1 MYRPARGALA
11 ARAPPS
17 LLPPLPALPPPS
29 SSSSSPRGKRQ
40 AGREAQLAARRG
52 DGAGEGARRGS
63 FGLQGPDRAGGDTGL
78 GPARPRAHPLS
89 QAGSA
94 LVIPGGAHAPFPSQG
109 LGSLGLRAP
118 DCGSR
123 LGTAGPRVGWAAL
136 RALRCRSDASLQT
149 GRSKRP
155 ARRPHPRGKPTP
167 GRRGLRGGAAAAVG
181 PGRPGLT
188 RLRGRSAPGPG
199 EARSGSGK
207 ADQIHTSQATGRSE
221 EVFLLDTGWN
231 RKGSPDR
238 SEWELLCPKATPSQS
253 AGSPRPGHRL
263 RWARGSG
270 LPLLPSAVT

>member
-1 MYRPARGALA
+1 MDSRDRTGQEETPASAPQGPALTHCPRRDPHSSSRAGPTLLSPARAWALWGSEPRTAGVASEPQARAWAGLLCAHCAAEATLRFKRAAPSARLA
-11 ARAPPS
+11 ALTRVGNPPLGGEGCRAGLRPPS
-17 LLPPLPALPPPS
+17 
-29 SSSSSPRGKRQ
+29 
-40 AGREAQLAARRG
+40 
-52 DGAGEGARRGS
+52 
-63 FGLQGPDRAGGDTGL
+63 
-78 GPARPRAHPLS
+78 
-89 QAGSA
+89 
-94 LVIPGGAHAPFPSQG
+94 
-109 LGSLGLRAP
+109 
-118 DCGSR
+118 
-123 LGTAGPRVGWAAL
+123 
-136 RALRCRSDASLQT
+136 
-149 GRSKRP
+149 
-155 ARRPHPRGKPTP
+155 
-167 GRRGLRGGAAAAVG
+167 G

>member
-1 MYRPARGALA
+1 MGSARQGGRLSSRQGEGTEQGRGRGEARLDSRDRTGQEETPASAPQGPALTHCPRRDPHSSSRAGPTLLSPARAWALWGSEPRTAGVASEPQARAWAGLLCAHCAAEATLRFKRAAPSARLA
-11 ARAPPS
+11 ALTRVGNPPLGREGCRAGLRPPS
-17 LLPPLPALPPPS
+17 
-29 SSSSSPRGKRQ
+29 
-40 AGREAQLAARRG
+40 
-52 DGAGEGARRGS
+52 
-63 FGLQGPDRAGGDTGL
+63 
-78 GPARPRAHPLS
+78 
-89 QAGSA
+89 
-94 LVIPGGAHAPFPSQG
+94 
-109 LGSLGLRAP
+109 
-118 DCGSR
+118 
-123 LGTAGPRVGWAAL
+123 
-136 RALRCRSDASLQT
+136 
-149 GRSKRP
+149 
-155 ARRPHPRGKPTP
+155 
-167 GRRGLRGGAAAAVG
+167 G